1 MPSSEYIPCE
11 SVVQTLYS
19 THHNWLN
26 TWLRSR
32 LGNAADAA
40 DLAQDT
46 FVRLLQK
53 TERFELKAPRAF
65 LRTIARGLVIDHW
78 RREEIER
85 AYLDS
90 IAHLP
95 QALAPSAEDRALV
108 LELLEEIAR
117 LLEGLRPKVRKAFLL
132 AQCDGLAYTQIAQQ
146 MGVSLRS
153 VERYV
158 AEALYHCYVLRY
170 ET

>member
-1 MPSSEYIPCE
+1 MPSTDYIACE
-11 SVVQTLYS
+11 SVVHTLYS

-46 FVRLLQK
+46 FLRLLQK

-78 RREEIER
+78 RREEIQR
-85 AYLDS
+85 AYLES

-95 QALAPSAEDRALV
+95 QALAPSAEARALV
-108 LELLEEIAR
+108 LELLPWHQPAYR
-117 LLEGLRPKVRKAFLL
+117 EGQPGRCAQRPGPYSVIYPYQRFAGG
-132 AQCDGLAYTQIAQQ
+132 GL
-146 MGVSLRS
+146 VHWP
-153 VERYV
+153 VD
-158 AEALYHCYVLRY
+158 
-170 ET
+170 